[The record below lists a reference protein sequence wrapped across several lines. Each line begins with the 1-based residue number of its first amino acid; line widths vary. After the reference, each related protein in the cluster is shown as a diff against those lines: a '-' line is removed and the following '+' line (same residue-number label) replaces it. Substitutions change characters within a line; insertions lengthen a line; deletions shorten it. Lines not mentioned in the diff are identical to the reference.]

1 MALALCLA
9 VLGAGGAMLAAL
21 VLIHRAFRL
30 PRQS

>member
-21 VLIHRAFRL
+21 VLIHIQNA
-30 PRQS
+30 S